1 MKTIQTTTPE
11 TFKAAIQQNEYAIGA
26 LLVLYSHQTTDE
38 QIRRS
43 TKYQNDLGFNG
54 TDGGFCSSLVEQY
67 LRNGRL
73 TERQMVSVKKLLPK
87 YHAQVKEISP
97 KPIAVSVPSEAVKQ
111 PKLAKI
117 MKDIIQVSF
126 PYDPNTVEKVKEIS
140 GRAWKK
146 ELKVWTVPL
155 NGDSVEK
162 LLELNFEI
170 DPKVV
175 ARFQEKEDKNIIN
188 FEKIRLDFS
197 LCPLYNGS
205 WQEYIINQREEDY
218 AKRSLSKNGKP
229 TESSKEKSCEGEDK
243 GSKRESDCDHAASI
257 SNRRVQGKRIN
268 RDEKSYEKARCQKK
282 TSEGVGESKEDS
294 RNQLSWRE
302 WTAIDLN
309 SEDSQQAIIKMWL
322 HNGISN
328 KYPVCEEYV
337 RKCGE
342 CIQSRLCQSENKG
355 CYRIGRPESR
365 KEEKGGGREENES
378 FGSPWVDC
386 NTLAALQ
393 SIKAIPGLIRGLYK
407 YQLEDVSLIDK
418 KKGRILIGSE
428 MGLGKTLQALSW
440 IQLRKDIATPA
451 IILCPA
457 SAKLSWAREALKFT
471 QLNPVTI
478 SGRKKKAFKAFTEV
492 DKDLVYII
500 NYDILFDYQECE
512 FCKGTKLMHGEK
524 CKKCNGKGKIPVLH
538 KDIKKLG
545 IQTVIIDEYHYLKTN
560 GTARTES
567 AKDLCKLAKHVVP
580 MSGTP
585 IEQKPIEIYNAIQI
599 TNPNI
604 FPSWWAFTK
613 EYCDR
618 KRTPFGWDFSGASN
632 TKELHAI
639 LTKKLMIRRM
649 KKEVLPELP
658 PIIRSVVPI
667 EINLNSYNKIV
678 AEAQEALEKA
688 DAKAQH
694 LTIIE
699 KAKQAVVQ
707 LKMKDALSWVQDY
720 IDSGQKIVVFA
731 EHRDVVDQIADHFG
745 KIAVRLYGGISQKAA
760 QEAVDRFQTD
770 PSCMVFVG
778 SRSAKENHT
787 LTAAAATCFFEL
799 WWMSTWHDQAEA
811 RVSRIGQ
818 VADTTFAY
826 YLLAADTI
834 EEDIAEMLD
843 RKRAIVSAVLDG
855 NDVEEE
861 HMLSNLINKINGE
874 K

>member
-38 QIRRS
+38 QIARS
-43 TKYQNDLGFNG
+43 VKHQNNLGFNG

-67 LRNGRL
+67 LRNGKL
-73 TERQMVSVKKLLPK
+73 TEKQMASVKKLLPK

-97 KPIAVSVPSEAVKQ
+97 KPITVSVPSEVIKQ

-126 PYDPNTVEKVKEIS
+126 PYDPNTVEKVKGIS

-146 ELKVWTVPL
+146 ELKVWIVPL
-155 NGDSVEK
+155 NGDSILSLVELGFTLHADRDTNIDK
-162 LLELNFEI
+162 IIKDLGLALIDGKVTEI
-170 DPKVV
+170 
-175 ARFQEKEDKNIIN
+175 A
-188 FEKIRLDFS
+188 
-197 LCPLYNGS
+197 
-205 WQEYIINQREEDY
+205 
-218 AKRSLSKNGKP
+218 
-229 TESSKEKSCEGEDK
+229 KEKVDLSNFTIPG
-243 GSKRESDCDHAASI
+243 I
-257 SNRRVQGKRIN
+257 SATL
-268 RDEKSYEKARCQKK
+268 RDYQK
-282 TSEGVGESKEDS
+282 EGV
-294 RNQLSWRE
+294 LW
-302 WTAIDLN
+302 ID
-309 SEDSQQAIIKMWL
+309 EHKGRAII
-322 HNGISN
+322 G
-328 KYPVCEEYV
+328 
-337 RKCGE
+337 
-342 CIQSRLCQSENKG
+342 
-355 CYRIGRPESR
+355 
-365 KEEKGGGREENES
+365 
-378 FGSPWVDC
+378 D
-386 NTLAALQ
+386 
-393 SIKAIPGLIRGLYK
+393 
-407 YQLEDVSLIDK
+407 D
-418 KKGRILIGSE
+418 
-428 MGLGKTLQALSW
+428 MGVGKTLQALSW
-440 IQLRKDIATPA
+440 IQLRKEIATPA
-451 IILCPA
+451 LILCPA

-478 SGRKKKAFKAFTEV
+478 SGRKKKDFKAFTEI

-618 KRTPFGWDFSGASN
+618 KRTPFGWDFSGSSN

-678 AEAQEALEKA
+678 AEAQESLEKA

-731 EHRDVVDQIADHFG
+731 EHREVVDQIADHFG
-745 KIAVRLYGGISQKAA
+745 NVAVRLYGGTSQKAA

-874 K
+874 KS